1 MQFCIIFY
9 HTEFYYYW
17 KLLLQS
23 TVQCLIDSAY
33 YSTMFMQTELLPS
46 ILISELQNC
55 GYKQYG
61 STTRITTLHLVR
73 SSIGKILH
81 STWRNTSLQD
91 ASFYLETY
99 TLYYRSISNRF
110 YNSTSRTTSLQELP
124 QQGTLESPIDS
135 TRATYSPNS
144 TNKNFL
150 LEESTRA
157 FCKEK
162 SGQEFY
168 QRKYF

>member
-1 MQFCIIFY
+1 MFDWFCIL
-9 HTEFYYYW
+9 FYYVHANRITSKHSYFR
-17 KLLLQS
+17 
-23 TVQCLIDSAY
+23 T
-33 YSTMFMQTELLPS
+33 T
-46 ILISELQNC
+46 NC